1 MSCRSDVPANHF
13 YDCNMTA
20 STQAVYQFDV
30 EDVEYLRHG
39 DKPLFARL
47 FKPRG
52 EGPFPLIVEV
62 HGGAW
67 CRGTRLNNKVIHE
80 KLASSGVV
88 VVALD
93 FRMPPEAGYPD
104 TIADVNYAVRWCKSR
119 ARELKSDPHRVGLLG
134 TSSGG
139 HIAMLVAMKPHDP
152 RYAAYALP
160 DAAATVD
167 STVGCVI
174 MCWPVID
181 PLGRYHHALK
191 LKEMGDSALIDH
203 VGNDHLNFWGN
214 EEAMAEGSTTI
225 AMERGDKV
233 LMPPVL
239 YLQGLQDYNHPRSS
253 LDRFVAA
260 YRKAGGTLDLHLY
273 EGEKQLFIPQRP
285 EVPASLDALERIVA
299 FVRRTLG

>member
-1 MSCRSDVPANHF
+1 
-13 YDCNMTA
+13 MTA
-20 STQAVYQFDV
+20 STETVYEFDV
-30 EDVEYLRHG
+30 EDIEYLRHG
-39 DKPLFARL
+39 DKPLLARL

-52 EGPFPLIVEV
+52 AGPFPMVVEV

-88 VVALD
+88 VAALD
-93 FRMPPEAGYPD
+93 FRMPPQAGYPD
-104 TIADVNYAVRWCKSR
+104 TIADVNYAVRWAK
-119 ARELKSDPHRVGLLG
+119 AHAKALKSDPHRVGLLG

-139 HIAMLVAMKPHDP
+139 HIAMLVAMKPHDH
-152 RYAAYALP
+152 RYNALP
-160 DAAATVD
+160 LAGTPGLD
-167 STVGCVI
+167 SAVGCVI

-191 LKEMGDSALIDH
+191 LKETGDSALIDH
-203 VGNDHLNFWGN
+203 VGNDHLNFWGS
-214 EEAMAEGSTTI
+214 EAAMAEGSTTI
-225 AMERGDKV
+225 ALERGDKV

-239 YLQGLQDYNHPRSS
+239 YLQGVQDYNHPRAS

-260 YRKAGGTLDLHLY
+260 YRKAGGALDLHLY

-285 EVPASLDALERIVA
+285 EVPASLDALEKIVA
-299 FVRRTLG
+299 FVRRTLA

>member
-1 MSCRSDVPANHF
+1 M
-13 YDCNMTA
+13 YE
-20 STQAVYQFDV
+20 FDI
-30 EDVEYLRHG
+30 EDREYLRHG
-39 DKPLFARL
+39 DKPLLARL

-52 EGPFPLIVEV
+52 KGPFPLIVEV

-93 FRMPPEAGYPD
+93 FRMPPDGGYPD
-104 TIADVNYAVRWCKSR
+104 TIADVNHAVRWSK
-119 ARELKSDPHRVGLLG
+119 AHAAEFNSDPRRVGLLG

-139 HIAMLVAMKPHDP
+139 HMAMLVAMKPDDP
-152 RYAAYALP
+152 RYAALP
-160 DAAATVD
+160 LAGAASSLDA
-167 STVGCVI
+167 SVGCVI
-174 MCWPVID
+174 MGWPVID
-181 PLGRYHHALK
+181 PLGRYHHARK
-191 LKEMGDSALIDH
+191 LKENGDSALIDH

-214 EEAMAEGSTTI
+214 EAAMAEGSTTI
-225 AMERGDKV
+225 ALERGDRV
-233 LMPPVL
+233 LLPPVL
-239 YLQGLQDYNHPRSS
+239 YLQGTEDYNHPRSS

-260 YRKAGGTLDLHLY
+260 YRKAGGALDLHLY

-285 EVPASLDALERIVA
+285 EVPASLDALEKIVG